1 MFGIESTAFDRQIYE
16 EKLRDFL
23 PDVIVDSHV
32 HLWTPQCRKGFIRP
46 ESLVSWPD
54 LVAPDCTLEDLEAS
68 YRSMFPGKRVL
79 PVLMTTPTCHLTA
92 GNSYVEDLIRRTG
105 LPAFYCVRP
114 ETGEDEIRAAFA
126 RGFAGIKPYLN
137 YAPSY
142 IPAKE
147 IRIYD
152 FLTPAQLRLMDELGG
167 KVMLHIARDGRLAD
181 PVNIAQLMEI
191 DREYPNAKVIVAHI
205 GRAYT
210 AEALGDAFGV
220 LKSSRNLLFDFTANT
235 FEPAITAC
243 LRAVGPERLFFGS
256 DMPITKMRMF
266 RITENGNYIN
276 VVPRGLYG
284 DVSGDPH
291 MRESDDGEKITTFMY
306 EELMAFRKAA
316 EKTGLTRREVADVM
330 AGNAVRL
337 FGIQL

>member
-1 MFGIESTAFDRQIYE
+1 MFGIEPTAYDARVYE

-23 PDVIVDSHV
+23 PEVIVDAHV
-32 HLWTPQCRKGFIRP
+32 HLWTPFCREGFSHP

-54 LVAPDCTLEDLEAS
+54 LVAPDCSFEDLESS
-68 YRSMFPGKRVL
+68 YAAMFPGKKVRA
-79 PVLMTTPTCHLTA
+79 VLMTTPTCHLDR
-92 GNSYVEDLIRRTG
+92 GNAYVEGLIRKTG

-114 ETGEDEIRAAFA
+114 ETGEEEIRAAFA
-126 RGFAGIKPYLN
+126 RGFTGLKPYLN

-142 IPAKE
+142 IPPKE

-167 KVMLHIARDGRLAD
+167 IVMLHIARDGRLAD
-181 PVNIAQLMEI
+181 PVNLAQLMEI
-191 DREYPNAKVIVAHI
+191 DEKYPNARVIVAHI

-210 AEALGDAFGV
+210 PEALGNAFDV
-220 LKSSRNLLFDFTANT
+220 LKKSRNLLFDFTANT

-243 LRAVGPERLFFGS
+243 LRAVGPERLLFGS
-256 DMPITKMRMF
+256 DMPITKMRMY
-266 RITENGNYIN
+266 RVTENGNYVN

-284 DVSGDPH
+284 DVSGDVH
-291 MRESDDGEKITTFMY
+291 MRESDEENITTFMY
-306 EELMAFRKAA
+306 EELLAFREAA
-316 EKTGLTRREVADVM
+316 KKCGLTQKEVADVM

-337 FGIQL
+337 FSMKI

>member
-32 HLWTPQCRKGFIRP
+32 HLWTPQCREGFIRP

-142 IPAKE
+142 IPA
-147 IRIYD
+147 
-152 FLTPAQLRLMDELGG
+152 
-167 KVMLHIARDGRLAD
+167 
-181 PVNIAQLMEI
+181 
-191 DREYPNAKVIVAHI
+191 
-205 GRAYT
+205 
-210 AEALGDAFGV
+210 
-220 LKSSRNLLFDFTANT
+220 
-235 FEPAITAC
+235 
-243 LRAVGPERLFFGS
+243 
-256 DMPITKMRMF
+256 
-266 RITENGNYIN
+266 
-276 VVPRGLYG
+276 
-284 DVSGDPH
+284 
-291 MRESDDGEKITTFMY
+291 
-306 EELMAFRKAA
+306 
-316 EKTGLTRREVADVM
+316 
-330 AGNAVRL
+330 
-337 FGIQL
+337 